1 MVGLTG
7 AAPGAAVMTE
17 PIDIPE
23 SDDDLLAQCD
33 VETFRAGGPGG
44 QHQNVTDSAVR
55 LRHRPSGVT
64 VTCRAQR
71 SQYLNKMD
79 ALRRLRLKLRRLNEP
94 PPPPRKATR
103 PSRAAVERRLAEKR
117 GRAALKRLRRP
128 PGTAE

>member
-1 MVGLTG
+1 MPDPV
-7 AAPGAAVMTE
+7 
-17 PIDIPE
+17 DIPE

-55 LRHRPSGVT
+55 LRHRPTGLT

-79 ALRRLRLKLRRLNEP
+79 ALRRLRLKLRRLSEP

-103 PSRAAVERRLAEKR
+103 PSRAAVEKRLAQKR
-117 GRAALKRLRRP
+117 GRAVTKRLRRP
-128 PGTAE
+128 PGESE

>member
-1 MVGLTG
+1 MVGFAG
-7 AAPGAAVMTE
+7 AAGASVMIE
-17 PIDIPE
+17 PTDIPE

-33 VETFRAGGPGG
+33 VDTFRAGGPGG

-55 LRHRPSGVT
+55 LRHRPTGVT

-79 ALRRLRLKLRRLNEP
+79 ALRRLRLKLRRLSEP

-103 PSRAAVERRLAEKR
+103 PSRAAVERRLAAKR
-117 GRAALKRLRRP
+117 GRGALKRQRRP
-128 PGTAE
+128 PGDAE

>member
-1 MVGLTG
+1 
-7 AAPGAAVMTE
+7 MTE

-55 LRHRPSGVT
+55 LRHRPTGVT

-79 ALRRLRLKLRRLNEP
+79 ALRRLRLKLRRLSEP
-94 PPPPRKATR
+94 PPPPRRATR

-128 PGTAE
+128 PGVAE

>member
-1 MVGLTG
+1 
-7 AAPGAAVMTE
+7 MTE
-17 PIDIPE
+17 PFDIPE
-23 SDDDLLAQCD
+23 RDDALLAECD

-55 LRHRPSGVT
+55 LRHRPTGVT

-103 PSRAAVERRLAEKR
+103 PSRAAVDRRLAEKR

-128 PGTAE
+128 PADAE

>member
-1 MVGLTG
+1 MI
-7 AAPGAAVMTE
+7 E
-17 PIDIPE
+17 PTDIPE

-33 VETFRAGGPGG
+33 VDTFRAGGPGG

-55 LRHRPSGVT
+55 LRHRPTGVT

-79 ALRRLRLKLRRLNEP
+79 ALRRLRLKLRRLSEP

-103 PSRAAVERRLAEKR
+103 PSRAAVERRLAAKR
-117 GRAALKRLRRP
+117 GRGALKRQRRP
-128 PGTAE
+128 PGDAE